1 MALVLEPDD
10 PRLTWQGAVSLQRT
24 DDWVMPWR
32 IPFEEA
38 GLFPPLALQERA
50 AGAAGIR
57 VAFRSDTTAV
67 AGRVVPQAEDALID
81 LYCDGV
87 MQGSVSVAATDRFS
101 FDGLPGGEKLIEL
114 WLPQYAQFRLRS
126 LELDDGASVASY
138 DDGRPRWTA
147 YGSSI
152 THCKAAESPSMTW
165 PAIVARE
172 HGLNLTCL
180 GYGGNCHLE
189 PMIAMMIRD
198 LPADFISLK
207 AGINIYSG
215 ASLGIRT
222 FRAALIGFVKIVR
235 EGHPDTPL
243 AVASPI
249 VAPARESTENEVGL
263 TLEIIRDEVEA
274 AVDDLRAHGDRNV
287 HYVDGLKLFGN
298 ELAHLLSDGVHPNAE
313 GYKHLARNFSR
324 EVAGELFAGA
334 PVASHA

>member
-50 AGAAGIR
+50 AGAAGVR

-67 AGRVVPQAEDALID
+67 AGWVVPQMEEALID
-81 LYCDGV
+81 LYYDGV

-101 FDGLPGGEKLIEL
+101 FDGLPGGDKLMEL
-114 WLPQYAQFRLRS
+114 WFPQYAEFRMRS
-126 LELDDGASVASY
+126 LELDDGASVVSY
-138 DDGRPRWTA
+138 DDDKPRWIT

-172 HGLNLTCL
+172 HGLSLTCL

-198 LPADFISLK
+198 LPAEFISLK

-235 EGHPDTPL
+235 EGHPNTPL

-249 VAPARESTENEVGL
+249 VSPARERTENEVGL
-263 TLEIIRDEVEA
+263 TLEVIRDEVGA

-287 HYVDGLKLFGN
+287 HYVSGLNLFGN
-298 ELAHLLSDGVHPNAE
+298 ELVHLLSDGVHPDAE
-313 GYKHLARNFSR
+313 GYKRLAQNFSR
-324 EVAGELFAGA
+324 EVADELFGGMAA
-334 PVASHA
+334 TLRV